1 MEKSAM
7 TNKVETS
14 LKKVKEGITIDEI
27 AKSAKISRNS
37 VILELARL
45 DGAEKIRFRKIGNVK
60 LYFWTGGR
68 K

>member
-1 MEKSAM
+1 M
-7 TNKVETS
+7 TKRVETF
-14 LKKVKEGITIDEI
+14 LKKTKEGITIDEI

-60 LYFWTGGR
+60 LYFWTGGNR